1 MFSIAMVV
9 CELWLEHS
17 IITRLTRM
25 LGPAL
30 TGLAFQSL
38 LGGMVR
44 AASMSR

>member
-9 CELWLEHS
+9 RKLWLEHS
-17 IITRLTRM
+17 TAARLTRM

-44 AASMSR
+44 EQL